1 MKVTDIFS
9 WLPAQEI
16 SLEELEEIF
25 IEYNNGVYKE
35 DYKVLLKVPNNAG
48 RNIVD
53 CTKELIEEGKN
64 IACLTKEKDIIAIIG
79 YKE

>member
-1 MKVTDIFS
+1 MKITDIFS

-53 CTKELIEEGKN
+53 CTK
-64 IACLTKEKDIIAIIG
+64 
-79 YKE
+79 

>member
-16 SLEELEEIF
+16 SLEELKEIF
-25 IEYNNGVYKE
+25 IEYNNGVYKR
-35 DYKVLLKVPNNAG
+35 DYKVLLKVPNNVG

-64 IACLTKEKDIIAIIG
+64 IAYLTKEKDIIAIIG

>member
-1 MKVTDIFS
+1 MKITDIFS

-53 CTKELIEEGKN
+53 CTKELIEEGK
-64 IACLTKEKDIIAIIG
+64 ILLALQKRRILLL
-79 YKE
+79 